1 MRIEPIVSRTPIVQA
16 VKKMKTVD
24 EVRKEYGSL
33 GVDIFE
39 NKPKISILQ
48 PEDNTPIKRVINSI
62 KGFLGIGRTKADY
75 EPEDNIKKVMMKYF
89 YNERIATQK
98 EISEKFGKK
107 GMDCVLEMEYMG
119 YLRH

>member
-1 MRIEPIVSRTPIVQA
+1 MRIEPLAGRTPIVKTI
-16 VKKMKTVD
+16 KKMKTVD
-24 EVRKEYGSL
+24 EVRKEYGNL

-48 PEDNTPIKRVINSI
+48 PKDNTPIKRAINSI
-62 KGFLGIGRTKADY
+62 KGFLGIGTTKADY
-75 EPEDNIKKVMMKYF
+75 EPKDSIKDVMMKYF
-89 YNERIATQK
+89 YNEKIATQK

-107 GMDCVLEMEYMG
+107 GMDCVIEMECMG